1 MWTPASLPIWTGTSP
16 LLVTIF
22 SFRLCC
28 LLFISVIMQEQKIR
42 NKILHALTGH
52 VCLKVCVCI
61 SFLQWQVLAVTAPGD
76 SAVKI
81 WHQVTLYMCRSL
93 WLGNPQPGEHPLCD
107 YSFRCRCIKGVWYT
121 LLYLDFTMSDG
132 RKKKISEVC
141 PISVDLANIKLEY
154 KETCIWAKHNTGL
167 IVAKSEC
174 QQNNNIKC
182 SPSNRIPFYWLLPL
196 SPMIILWW
204 FSLESEVSEL
214 CDGYEGCLP
223 TSCFYRH

>member
-1 MWTPASLPIWTGTSP
+1 MWTPASSPIWTGTSP

-22 SFRLCC
+22 SFRLCY

-52 VCLKVCVCI
+52 VCLKACVCT
-61 SFLQWQVLAVTAPGD
+61 SFLQWQVLAVTAPRD
-76 SAVKI
+76 SAVKFGTRLHYTCAGHCGLVI
-81 WHQVTLYMCRSL
+81 LESIPYVIIPLDVGALKVSDTHCFTWILP
-93 WLGNPQPGEHPLCD
+93 WLMAE
-107 YSFRCRCIKGVWYT
+107 
-121 LLYLDFTMSDG
+121 
-132 RKKKISEVC
+132 KKISEVC
-141 PISVDLANIKLEY
+141 PISVDLGNIKLEY
-154 KETCIWAKHNTGL
+154 KETCIWAKRNTGL

-174 QQNNNIKC
+174 QQNSNIKC

-196 SPMIILWW
+196 SPVIILWW

-214 CDGYEGCLP
+214 CDGHEGCLP